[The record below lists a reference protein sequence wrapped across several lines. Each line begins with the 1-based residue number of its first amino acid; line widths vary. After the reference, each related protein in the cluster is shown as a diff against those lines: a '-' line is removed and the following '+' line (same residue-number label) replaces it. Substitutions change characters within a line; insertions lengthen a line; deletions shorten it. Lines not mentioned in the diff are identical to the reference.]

1 MSIDLKKAKELIR
14 ESLKKIAYD
23 EYPLTWVGELMKESD
38 EEYFIEANIYNDK
51 MECNEGALPFAVHK
65 TSGHVRMIN
74 PEIR

>member
-23 EYPLTWVGELMKESD
+23 EYPLTWVGELMKETD

-51 MECNEGALPFAVHK
+51 MECNEEALPFAVHK

-74 PEIR
+74 PEPR

>member
-38 EEYFIEANIYNDK
+38 EEYFIEANIYND
-51 MECNEGALPFAVHK
+51 
-65 TSGHVRMIN
+65 TSFQLF
-74 PEIR
+74 